1 MNAKQMAT
9 KPQASSSYFDSKK
22 ISAYPENLD
31 FSFLNQFIL
40 QFNNAQKFNP
50 NWGTAPVNLGNVSP
64 KIVTETGLSS
74 SIQSGGVTKDNTLG
88 LSGSVVAGAT
98 VSVYDGNKFLGY
110 ALINGSTW
118 SFNTPVLNDGSHNL
132 KVVIASG
139 TKSQSFGVNAVI
151 DTVASGTFTST
162 ILTNT
167 GETKSISTGGTTKD
181 HSLGFSGT
189 AEAGSVVKIYD
200 GSTFIGQT
208 KADAKGKWAFT
219 TPNLSDG
226 HHDFS
231 AHFIDRAGNEKDV
244 AGISANLTSATTPPT
259 TEQPSHTWS
268 STSGWGVLTHLLP
281 LMLRPERI

>member
-1 MNAKQMAT
+1 MSAKQMAT
-9 KPQASSSYFDSKK
+9 KPLASPSYFDSNKM
-22 ISAYPENLD
+22 SAYFDHTD
-31 FSFLNQFIL
+31 FGFLNQFIL
-40 QFNNAQKFNP
+40 QFNNAQKSNP
-50 NWGTAPVNLGNVSP
+50 NWLAAPVNLGSVSS
-64 KIVTETGLSS
+64 KIVTDTGLSS

-110 ALINGSTW
+110 ASINGSTW

-151 DTVASGTFTST
+151 DTVASGTFAST

-167 GETKSISTGGTTKD
+167 GEAKSISSGGTTKD

-244 AGISANLTSATTPPT
+244 AGISANLTSATTPPRLNNHLT
-259 TEQPSHTWS
+259 LGRLQAV
-268 STSGWGVLTHLLP
+268 GAVLTHLLP